1 MDHDFGRRINARLK
15 ELGLTREE
23 VASRTGV
30 KLSYIEHLEQTHA
43 MPDIGF
49 LSRLAS
55 TLQTS
60 IAYLTGRENAPPERD
75 D

>member
-1 MDHDFGRRINARLK
+1 MEYNFSERITARRK
-15 ELGLTREE
+15 ELGLSRED

-30 KLSYIEHLEQTHA
+30 KLSYISHLEETHE

-49 LSRLAS
+49 LARLAT

-60 IAYLTGRENAPPERD
+60 MAYLTGRENAPPDMR
-75 D
+75 

>member
-1 MDHDFGRRINARLK
+1 MEHDFSRRITARR
-15 ELGLTREE
+15 EQLGLTRED

-30 KLSYIEHLEQTHA
+30 QLSYIAHLEESHE

-49 LSRLAS
+49 LGRLAA

-60 IAYLTGRENAPPERD
+60 MAYLTGRENAPPERE
-75 D
+75 